1 MASLVAYV
9 QLCKAK
15 GEAGDKLRL
24 RSWIEVQLIGEDD
37 SPIPGED
44 YEIELPGG
52 KVMKGKLDD
61 QGTVRFDGLPSG
73 LCRVTFPNLDKEAW
87 AAAEK
92 TMAREQEV
100 DGARGDPAG

>member
-1 MASLVAYV
+1 MSTQVAHV

-15 GEAGDKLRL
+15 GGAGDKLRL
-24 RSWIEVQLIGEDD
+24 RTWIEVQLVGEDD
-37 SPIPGED
+37 SPIPNEN

-61 QGTVRFDGLPSG
+61 QGKARIDGLPSG

-87 AAAEK
+87 AVAEEGQGK
-92 TMAREQEV
+92 
-100 DGARGDPAG
+100 PAGGG

>member
-1 MASLVAYV
+1 MSAQVAHV

-24 RSWIEVQLIGEDD
+24 RTWIEVQLISEDD

-73 LCRVTFPNLDKEAW
+73 PCRVTFPNLDKGAW
-87 AAAEK
+87 AVAEE
-92 TMAREQEV
+92 TPPGFA
-100 DGARGDPAG
+100 GRGPVQ